1 MRPRSH
7 RRLARLAAAALCAA
21 HVGSSA
27 LPAGASPLQP
37 IVKGPFAQQ
46 VTSQSAI
53 VRVELDP
60 PGPLTLE
67 FDAAELKPIVVT
79 DARPFHSIE
88 VSGLRPKTRYI
99 VTARSGGATRVQSI
113 VTAPPEGSADPFR
126 FLIYGDNRSDEA
138 AHTAVVR
145 AMVGVPSDFLLHTGD
160 FVADGGNAAQWQSF
174 FDIEAPLL
182 RERPVFACV
191 GNHELVDQS
200 ATAFLR
206 YFGTQSAA
214 MAVSDGGVPTSPP
227 ELHATFRW
235 ANARF
240 FLANAFTD
248 FQSGPERA
256 WLEKALDAADG
267 EAGLTWRIFVSHHG
281 LYSSGPHGNN
291 ARMHQAG
298 LADLLKRHRVDLVVS
313 GHDHIYERGTV
324 DGLAYLVSGGGG
336 APTYPIESRVS
347 GSKKAEPARHFVEVS
362 VSRAALQL
370 AATRADG
377 STIERCGL
385 VKGAGWDCDGEAS
398 SPKPAGGEVTPKPH
412 PSRCGCTVVGH
423 SGADGRVAAALVAL
437 VAVVI
442 AVRRRR
448 AA

>member
-1 MRPRSH
+1 MIRSSLPRS
-7 RRLARLAAAALCAA
+7 LGRLAAALVVAAPLAL
-21 HVGSSA
+21 
-27 LPAGASPLQP
+27 LPQHASASPLQP

-46 VTSQSAI
+46 VTSTSAV

-67 FDAAELKPIVVT
+67 FDAPEQKPVVVAEPR
-79 DARPFHSIE
+79 AFHSVE
-88 VSGLRPKTRYI
+88 LSGLRPKTRYV

-138 AHTAVVR
+138 AHTAIVR

-160 FVADGGNAAQWQSF
+160 FVADGGNAGEWQSF

-191 GNHELVDQS
+191 GNHELVDRS

-206 YFGTQSAA
+206 YFGSQSAA
-214 MAVSDGGVPTSPP
+214 LSVSDGGVPGVAP

-248 FQSGPERA
+248 FQSGAERA
-256 WLEKALDAADG
+256 WLEKVLGQADG
-267 EAGLTWRIFVSHHG
+267 EAGLTWRIFVAHHG

-298 LADLLKRHRVDLVVS
+298 LAELLKRHGVDLVVS
-313 GHDHIYERGTV
+313 GHDHIYERGSV
-324 DGLAYLVSGGGG
+324 AGLPFLVSGGGG
-336 APTYPIESRVS
+336 APTYPIERRVE

-362 VSRAALQL
+362 ASRAALQI
-370 AATRADG
+370 AATRTDG
-377 STIERCGL
+377 STIERCAL
-385 VKGAGWDCDGEAS
+385 VKGAGWDCDGE
-398 SPKPAGGEVTPKPH
+398 PAAPRPPQGGDVAPTPH
-412 PSRCGCTVVGH
+412 PSRCGCTVVGERA
-423 SGADGRVAAALVAL
+423 ADGEVAVAALAFALVL
-437 VAVVI
+437 R
-442 AVRRRR
+442 RRRR